1 MHIIA
6 GLGNPG
12 ARYHLTRH
20 NVGFDTIDF
29 LAAQYR
35 LDHFKPRHKALV
47 SEGLI
52 QGKKV
57 MLVKPQ
63 TYMNNSG
70 ESLAEILGYYKAD
83 PSQLIVIYDD
93 ADLEPGKLRIRQK
106 GGPGTHNGMRSIISH
121 IKTEEFPRVRIGI
134 GKPGPEMDLGDF
146 VLSRF
151 TEEERSLV
159 NEAIERAALAVATMV
174 CASVDVAMSKYNG

>member
-12 ARYHLTRH
+12 TRYHMTRH
-20 NVGFDTIDF
+20 NVGFETIDF

-35 LDHFKPRHKALV
+35 LTNFRSRHKALI
-47 SEGLI
+47 SEGMI

-70 ESLAEILGYYKAD
+70 ESLAEILSYYRVD
-83 PSQLIVIYDD
+83 PGKLIVIYDD
-93 ADLEPGKLRIRQK
+93 IDLDPGKLRIRQK
-106 GGPGTHNGMRSIISH
+106 GGPGTHNGMRSIVSLL
-121 IKTEEFPRVRIGI
+121 KTEDFPRVRIGI
-134 GKPGPEMDLGDF
+134 GKPAPQMDLSNF
-146 VLSRF
+146 VLSKF
-151 TEEERSLV
+151 TDEERRLV
-159 NEAIERAALAVATMV
+159 NEAIEKAVLAVATMV
-174 CASVDVAMSKYNG
+174 CASVEVAMGKYNG

>member
-1 MHIIA
+1 MHIVA

-12 ARYHLTRH
+12 ARYHMTRH

-29 LAAQYR
+29 LAVQYR
-35 LDHFKPRHKALV
+35 LTHFRSRHKALV
-47 SEGLI
+47 AEGMM

-70 ESLAEILGYYKAD
+70 ESLAEILSWYKAD
-83 PSQLIVIYDD
+83 PAKLIVIYDD
-93 ADLEPGKLRIRQK
+93 ADLDPGKLRIRQK

-121 IKTEEFPRVRIGI
+121 LGAEDFPRVRIGI
-134 GKPGPEMDLGDF
+134 GKPGSEMDLADF

-151 TEEERSLV
+151 TPEERSLV
-159 NEAIERAALAVATMV
+159 NDAIERAALAVATMV
-174 CASVDVAMSKYNG
+174 CASVEAAMGKYNR

>member
-12 ARYHLTRH
+12 ARYHMTRH

-35 LDHFKPRHKALV
+35 LAHFKSKHSALI
-47 SEGLI
+47 SEGML
-52 QGKKV
+52 QGEKV

-70 ESLAEILGYYKAD
+70 ESLAEILNYYKAD
-83 PSQLIVIYDD
+83 PSRLIVIYDD
-93 ADLEPGKLRIRQK
+93 IDLEAGKLRIRQK
-106 GGPGTHNGMRSIISH
+106 GGPGTHNGMRSVISLLG
-121 IKTEEFPRVRIGI
+121 TEDFPRVRIGI
-134 GKPGPEMDLGDF
+134 GKPDPQMDLSDY

-151 TEEERSLV
+151 SEEERRLV
-159 NEAIERAALAVATMV
+159 NEAIEKAALAVSTMV
-174 CASVDVAMSKYNG
+174 CASVEVAMGKYNG

>member
-1 MHIIA
+1 MHIVA

-12 ARYHLTRH
+12 ARYHMTRH

-29 LAAQYR
+29 LAVQYR
-35 LDHFKPRHKALV
+35 LTHFRSRHKALV
-47 SEGLI
+47 AEGMM

-70 ESLAEILGYYKAD
+70 ESLAEILSWYKAD
-83 PSQLIVIYDD
+83 
-93 ADLEPGKLRIRQK
+93 PGKLRIRQK

-121 IKTEEFPRVRIGI
+121 LGAEDFPRVRIGI
-134 GKPGPEMDLGDF
+134 GKPGSEMDLADF

-151 TEEERSLV
+151 TPEERSLV
-159 NEAIERAALAVATMV
+159 NDAIERAALAVATMV
-174 CASVDVAMSKYNG
+174 CASVEAAMGKYNR

>member
-1 MHIIA
+1 M
-6 GLGNPG
+6 
-12 ARYHLTRH
+12 TRH

-35 LDHFKPRHKALV
+35 MTNFKSRHKALIA
-47 SEGLI
+47 EGMI
-52 QGKKV
+52 QGRKV

-70 ESLAEILGYYKAD
+70 ESLAGILSWYKAD
-83 PSQLIVIYDD
+83 PAQLIVIYDD
-93 ADLEPGKLRIRQK
+93 IDLDPGKLRIRQK

-121 IKTEEFPRVRIGI
+121 LGTEDFPRVRIGI
-134 GKPGPEMDLGDF
+134 GKPNTEMDLADF

-151 TEEERSLV
+151 TPEERNLV
-159 NEAIERAALAVATMV
+159 NEAIERAALAVATMI
-174 CASVDVAMSKYNG
+174 CASVEVAMGKYNG